1 MIKIT
6 KEKYVLG
13 MFEPAWHK
21 KWLISNLCFASVMT
35 VFIISVLAVYD
46 LLWGNLWATSLWIM
60 IFIPQLIWQWIQ
72 FGMSYAK
79 WIISLELNE
88 SQLPSRERA
97 GHVNGN
103 DAKQ

>member
-46 LLWGNLWATSLWIM
+46 LLWGNLWVTSLWI
-60 IFIPQLIWQWIQ
+60 IVFIPQLIWQWIQ

-79 WIISLELNE
+79 WIISLELNASHE
-88 SQLPSRERA
+88 PRPK
-97 GHVNGN
+97 G
-103 DAKQ
+103 

>member
-21 KWLISNLCFASVMT
+21 KWLISNSCFASVMT
-35 VFIISVLAVYD
+35 VFIISVLAVYV

-60 IFIPQLIWQWIQ
+60 VFIPQLIWQWIQ

-97 GHVNGN
+97 GHVNG
-103 DAKQ
+103 KQ

>member
-60 IFIPQLIWQWIQ
+60 VFIPQLIWQWIQ

-88 SQLPSRERA
+88 SHAPRLERKS
-97 GHVNGN
+97 GHDKV
-103 DAKQ
+103 